1 MITALGLFVT
11 HTITHLSPGVV
22 ALTVAMILFT
32 ITRMDIEH
40 VLLEVEWSTLLFFA
54 GLFILVGAMEEKGVI
69 EWVARNIFLRVGDN
83 PYVMVLM
90 VLWVSGIASGFIDNI
105 PFTITMIPVVR
116 MMLEANPIPNNTL
129 WWALSLGACLGGNLT
144 VIGASA
150 NIVSV
155 AILKKS
161 GHPISFFEYARWS
174 APGTILSMIV
184 ASLVLMVYLWIFL

>member
-1 MITALGLFVT
+1 M
-11 HTITHLSPGVV
+11 